1 LGARGFR
8 EGLCMNLE
16 ILASVQDIHLAIEKV
31 NDPEYPGISI
41 VDLGLLENIKLNE
54 IGEVVIQLIPTFSG
68 CPALQMIAQ
77 DVREIIEKLPGVK
90 KVDVVWL
97 NSPVWSVNRVTAKAE
112 KDLAEKFTVA
122 VQIQGRKV
130 KCPRC
135 QSETTIKSH
144 FGPSRC
150 RSIHVCSGCNEV
162 IETLRD

>member
-1 LGARGFR
+1 MGARGFR
-8 EGLCMNLE
+8 EGLSMNLE

-31 NDPEYPGISI
+31 NDPEYPEISI

>member
-1 LGARGFR
+1 
-8 EGLCMNLE
+8 MSLE
-16 ILASVQDIHLAIEKV
+16 ILASVQEIHTAIEKI

>member
-1 LGARGFR
+1 MGARGFR
-8 EGLCMNLE
+8 EGLSMNLE

>member
-1 LGARGFR
+1 
-8 EGLCMNLE
+8 MSIE
-16 ILASVQDIHLAIEKV
+16 IAVSVQDIHAAVETV

-41 VDLGLLENIKLNE
+41 VDLGLLENVKVNE
-54 IGEVVIQLIPTFSG
+54 IGEVVIHLIPTFSG

-77 DVREIIEKLPGVK
+77 DVREVTEKLSGVK

-97 NSPVWSVNRVTAKAE
+97 NSPVWNVNRVTAKAE

-122 VQIQGRKV
+122 VQLQDRKV
-130 KCPRC
+130 ECPRC

-150 RSIHVCSGCNEV
+150 RSVHVCSGCNEIV
-162 IETLRD
+162 ETLRD

>member
-1 LGARGFR
+1 
-8 EGLCMNLE
+8 MSLE
-16 ILASVQDIHLAIEKV
+16 ILASVQEIHTAIEKI

-41 VDLGLLENIKLNE
+41 VDLGLLENVKVNE

-68 CPALQMIAQ
+68 CPALEMIAQ
-77 DVREIIEKLPGVK
+77 DVREITEKLSGVK

>member
-1 LGARGFR
+1 MGARGFR
-8 EGLCMNLE
+8 EGLSMNLE

-41 VDLGLLENIKLNE
+41 VDLGLLENIKVNE

-68 CPALQMIAQ
+68 CPALEMIAQ

>member
-1 LGARGFR
+1 
-8 EGLCMNLE
+8 MNLE

-77 DVREIIEKLPGVK
+77 DVREIIEKLLGVK

-150 RSIHVCSGCNEV
+150 RSIHA
-162 IETLRD
+162 T

>member
-1 LGARGFR
+1 
-8 EGLCMNLE
+8 MNLE
-16 ILASVQDIHLAIEKV
+16 SLASVQDIHLAIEKV

>member
-1 LGARGFR
+1 
-8 EGLCMNLE
+8 MNLE

-31 NDPEYPGISI
+31 NDPEYPEISI

>member
-1 LGARGFR
+1 MGARGFR
-8 EGLCMNLE
+8 EGLSMNLE

-31 NDPEYPGISI
+31 NDPEYPEISI

-77 DVREIIEKLPGVK
+77 DVREIIEKLPGER

>member
-1 LGARGFR
+1 
-8 EGLCMNLE
+8 MNLE
-16 ILASVQDIHLAIEKV
+16 ILASVQEIHTAIEKI

-41 VDLGLLENIKLNE
+41 VDLGLLENVKVNE

-68 CPALQMIAQ
+68 CPALEMIAQ
-77 DVREIIEKLPGVK
+77 DVREITEKLSGVK

>member
-1 LGARGFR
+1 MGARGFR
-8 EGLCMNLE
+8 EGLSMNLE
-16 ILASVQDIHLAIEKV
+16 ILASIQEIHTAIEKI

>member
-1 LGARGFR
+1 MGARGFR

>member
-1 LGARGFR
+1 
-8 EGLCMNLE
+8 MNLE

>member
-1 LGARGFR
+1 
-8 EGLCMNLE
+8 MNLE
-16 ILASVQDIHLAIEKV
+16 ILASVQEIHTAIEKI

-41 VDLGLLENIKLNE
+41 VDLGLLENVKVNE

>member
-1 LGARGFR
+1 
-8 EGLCMNLE
+8 MNLE

-150 RSIHVCSGCNEV
+150 KSIHVCSGCNEV

>member
-1 LGARGFR
+1 MGARGFR

-150 RSIHVCSGCNEV
+150 RSRRAPSH
-162 IETLRD
+162 

>member
-1 LGARGFR
+1 
-8 EGLCMNLE
+8 MNLE

-77 DVREIIEKLPGVK
+77 DVREIIQKLPGVK

>member
-1 LGARGFR
+1 MGARGFR
-8 EGLCMNLE
+8 EGLSMNLE
-16 ILASVQDIHLAIEKV
+16 ILASVQEIHTAIEKI